1 MGQLECCK
9 KITPLDEEL
18 NQIFASSPED
28 NKIPNETGYIGNYG
42 GEYPQDNDNPPSFP
56 YEARYPSRRVEA
68 PPLKNQSPPKQI
80 KYRAQPPQN
89 DIEYYNPLEGTLNP
103 DSKEYIE
110 QLYIRCEAYGKVKN
124 LDDFNFEGWKKF
136 YKEDDKFFGW
146 KKGKN
151 ILRNQTKIYNNN
163 DLNNVQIY
171 NGEMNYDNQRH
182 GEGKLTTTKYVR
194 IGEWRN
200 DKFTGW
206 GIEAKRN
213 GESLE
218 GRYVNGL
225 VNGKGIF
232 INKDGDKYIGDFVD
246 SRRHGKGEFASKN
259 IKYIGEFKNN
269 KMDGKGKI
277 KFAEGH
283 EYEGEFFNNQMNGY
297 GKFKWS
303 NGDIYEG
310 EMINGRMN
318 GMGKYIYNNGVI
330 YEGNYN
336 NGTKNGKGKLIYPDG
351 IIFEGEFV
359 DGFPRGKEHLM
370 NDNYNFVEKNENN
383 KNKNVEP
390 LKIIQ
395 M

>member
-151 ILRNQTKIYNNN
+151 ILRNQTKVYNIN

-182 GEGKLTTTKYVR
+182 GEGKL
-194 IGEWRN
+194 
-200 DKFTGW
+200 
-206 GIEAKRN
+206 
-213 GESLE
+213 
-218 GRYVNGL
+218 
-225 VNGKGIF
+225 
-232 INKDGDKYIGDFVD
+232 
-246 SRRHGKGEFASKN
+246 
-259 IKYIGEFKNN
+259 
-269 KMDGKGKI
+269 
-277 KFAEGH
+277 
-283 EYEGEFFNNQMNGY
+283 
-297 GKFKWS
+297 
-303 NGDIYEG
+303 
-310 EMINGRMN
+310 
-318 GMGKYIYNNGVI
+318 
-330 YEGNYN
+330 
-336 NGTKNGKGKLIYPDG
+336 
-351 IIFEGEFV
+351 
-359 DGFPRGKEHLM
+359 
-370 NDNYNFVEKNENN
+370 
-383 KNKNVEP
+383 
-390 LKIIQ
+390 
-395 M
+395 

>member
-1 MGQLECCK
+1 MGQLECCE
-9 KITPLDEEL
+9 KITSLDEEL

-42 GEYPQDNDNPPSFP
+42 GEYPQDNDIPPSFP
-56 YEARYPSRRVEA
+56 YEARYPSLRVEA
-68 PPLKNQSPPKQI
+68 PPLKNQSSSKQI

-110 QLYIRCEAYGKVKN
+110 QLYIRCEANGKVKN

-303 NGDIYEG
+303 NGDTYEG
-310 EMINGRMN
+310 EMINGKMN

-351 IIFEGEFV
+351 RIFEGEFV

-370 NDNYNFVEKNENN
+370 NDNYNFVGKNENN